1 MALNHL
7 VGHTPA
13 GSQHRPLFFAGI
25 GGSGLTGPS
34 ENEVIRDLK
43 LLCRDHPV
51 CSRAFFTHTNS
62 DNSRQV
68 TAHDAFR
75 SLVNLSDLSV
85 LAGPLSEA
93 RFLAFLVAYILV
105 SPFSYDGSGRLTH
118 SSTQNQSSVT

>member
-7 VGHTPA
+7 VGHTLV
-13 GSQHRPLFFAGI
+13 GSQHRSLFLAGI
-25 GGSGLTGPS
+25 GGGGLSGPS

-51 CSRAFFTHTNS
+51 GPRAFFTDSKS
-62 DNSRQV
+62 DNSGQA
-68 TAHDAFR
+68 TAHDAFK
-75 SLVNLSDLSV
+75 SLVNLSDLPI

-105 SPFSYDGSGRLTH
+105 SPFDCDDTG
-118 SSTQNQSSVT
+118 

>member
-51 CSRAFFTHTNS
+51 CSRAFLLTPG
-62 DNSRQV
+62 
-68 TAHDAFR
+68 
-75 SLVNLSDLSV
+75 LII
-85 LAGPLSEA
+85 P
-93 RFLAFLVAYILV
+93 
-105 SPFSYDGSGRLTH
+105 GRLLHMTL
-118 SSTQNQSSVT
+118 SGP

>member
-7 VGHTPA
+7 VGHTLA
-13 GSQHRPLFFAGI
+13 GSQHRSLFLAGI
-25 GGSGLTGPS
+25 SGSGLAGPS

-51 CSRAFFTHTNS
+51 GPRAFFSDSKS
-62 DNSRQV
+62 DNSRQA
-68 TAHDAFR
+68 TAHDAFK
-75 SLVNLSDLSV
+75 SLVNLSGLSI

-105 SPFSYDGSGRLTH
+105 SPSNCDDSG
-118 SSTQNQSSVT
+118 